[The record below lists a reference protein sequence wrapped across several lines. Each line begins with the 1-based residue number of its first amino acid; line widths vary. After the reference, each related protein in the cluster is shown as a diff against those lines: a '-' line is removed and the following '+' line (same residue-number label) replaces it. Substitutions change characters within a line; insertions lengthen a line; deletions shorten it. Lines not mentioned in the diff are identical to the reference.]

1 MDLLSPLIEETFYTS
16 KCVSRKR
23 RVVGVDFAV
32 LATSFLHSL
41 WRRANARNVRFET
54 IHGGQFRLVE
64 WEALVDTVGIKI
76 ADSKDT
82 FL

>member
-1 MDLLSPLIEETFYTS
+1 MGGGESYGFM
-16 KCVSRKR
+16 V
-23 RVVGVDFAV
+23 
-32 LATSFLHSL
+32 
-41 WRRANARNVRFET
+41 AN
-54 IHGGQFRLVE
+54 LDWLK